1 MEVSIMPRT
10 RLLLASCLGFSLLIF
25 AASRLSA
32 HGNAKGESKATIGSA
47 TVWISYGRPALKGR
61 DMLKQITPGQIWR
74 LGADVPTLIASDH
87 DLDFGGTRV
96 PKGKHILLARLDS
109 PGHWVL
115 IVSSKTAREFQQ
127 DPTAHLAEVPMQVQ
141 DSPDSTEL
149 LTITVTARDGGGVI
163 DIAWGTSRLEAAF
176 KPAE

>member
-1 MEVSIMPRT
+1 MARKKLM
-10 RLLLASCLGFSLLIF
+10 LASCLGLGLLIF

-32 HGNAKGESKATIGSA
+32 HGNEKGESKATIGST
-47 TVWISYGRPALKGR
+47 TVWISYARPALKGR
-61 DMLKQITPGQIWR
+61 DMLKQIAPAQIWR

-127 DPTAHLAEVPMQVQ
+127 DPTARLAEVPMQLQ
-141 DSPDSTEL
+141 EAPDSTEL
-149 LTITVTARDGGGVI
+149 LTITVSVKEGGGVI

>member
-1 MEVSIMPRT
+1 MIFV
-10 RLLLASCLGFSLLIF
+10 ASGLN
-25 AASRLSA
+25 A
-32 HGNAKGESKATIGSA
+32 HGNEKGEAKATIGST
-47 TVWISYGRPALKGR
+47 TVWISYGRPTLRGR

-109 PGHWVL
+109 PGHWAL
-115 IVSSKTAREFQQ
+115 IVSSKTANEFQQ
-127 DPTAHLAEVPMQVQ
+127 DPGARLAEVPMQMQ
-141 DSPDSTEL
+141 ESPDSAEV
-149 LTITVTARDGGGVI
+149 LTITVAGKNGGGVI
-163 DIAWGTSRLEAAF
+163 DIVWGTSRLEAAF

>member
-1 MEVSIMPRT
+1 MART
-10 RLLLASCLGFSLLIF
+10 RLMLASSMGLGLLIF
-25 AASRLSA
+25 ATSRLDA
-32 HGNAKGESKATIGSA
+32 HGNEKGEAKATIGIT
-47 TVWISYGRPALKGR
+47 TVWISYGRPSLKGR
-61 DMLKQITPGQIWR
+61 DMLKQITPGQVWR

-127 DPTAHLAEVPMQVQ
+127 DPAARLAEVPMQTQ
-141 DSPDSTEL
+141 ESPDSTEL
-149 LTITVTARDGGGVI
+149 LTITVAGKNGGGVI
-163 DIAWGTSRLEAAF
+163 DIVWGTSRLEAAF